1 MILFFKTNTSSP
13 FYFSS
18 IVGSGNLLAPSPV
31 DRFRSKY
38 YPDEAEK
45 GKADG
50 LRAVKKRLLVFLEL
64 YEENWLDKVRLQ
76 QDKTDEISRVL
87 DAGKVANSSA
97 MAQFYYAAFKHT
109 Y

>member
-1 MILFFKTNTSSP
+1 MILFLKPTPLRRSTSHLFFVRANCSP
-13 FYFSS
+13 
-18 IVGSGNLLAPSPV
+18 PSPL

-76 QDKTDEISRVL
+76 QDKTDQISRVL

-97 MAQFYYAAFKHT
+97 RAQFLYAAFKHT